1 MRPEHW
7 LYTIPLRLRSL
18 FRRAQAD
25 QHLDD
30 ELRDH
35 LERKTEEYMAQ
46 GMTQKEAH
54 RRARI
59 DLGGIEQTKERCR
72 DARRVNWI
80 QDFMQDLRYGLRIL
94 RKNPGFASTV
104 ILTLGLGIGMNSAIF
119 TVTNGFLLREPP
131 ITDPS
136 SVVMVTMANASK
148 RFERNPATATEF
160 LALRGGPHL
169 FDEIAALQLDNLP
182 LTGHGDPESVT
193 VARVTPN
200 YFELLGVPARA
211 GRTFAPE
218 MTQAEQEF
226 NAIISYDLWQ
236 RTFGAD
242 PGIIGK
248 TLTLAGQIYTVIG
261 IMPDQ
266 FKYAFV
272 PCAVWIP
279 DSFDVR
285 PLSSAQSE
293 KRDLNI
299 FARLRP
305 GQTLRHAQVQT
316 NAIIERLARNS
327 PTNKGWVANV
337 LTLQDA
343 LIEEGTRIAVLLL
356 MGLVVFVL
364 LIACANVAGMFLA
377 RYAGRMTEFDVRA
390 ALGAGRLRLIQ
401 QLLAESL
408 LFALFGGAFGL
419 LLSDWGVHLLR
430 AKLSFNAETAW
441 LSGKLEVDSSV
452 FIFTCTTSFLT
463 VLLFGV
469 LPALTSSKLEIQST
483 LHGSGGTRSQGRR
496 ESRLRGGF
504 VVGQIAL
511 TIMLIAATGT
521 SIQLVI
527 SEIRARLG
535 FDPQGVLCAGLSLPS
550 SKYPSV
556 QTQAAFFS
564 ELLQRIQA
572 LPGVQSAAVT
582 QEIPESF
589 PRRLAFE
596 PGADLALKPEERP
609 QAGGYFVSP
618 DYFRVIR
625 IPILK
630 GRPFSASDSALS
642 TRVSIV
648 NESLAKQ
655 YFPNT
660 DPIGMFIRTYAGPS
674 SPAVSRQ
681 IVGVAADVIDRVG
694 QTQSVPQIYVPFT
707 QNPMSSMTVVLR
719 VNGDP
724 TTLSA
729 PMRASVWAIDKD
741 QPIGDVQ
748 AMTQVIGAKGSGD
761 RFLAGLL
768 AAFASIALGLAT
780 IGIFGVVAYI
790 VAQRIH
796 EIGVRMAL
804 GAQKRDIFQLVL
816 GRGIFLAAT
825 GTAVGLIGSF
835 AIIRIVASAAYS
847 DSWLHGLLVLAI
859 APAIVVSAAVVASC
873 IPARRAMRVD
883 PMVALRYE

>member
-7 LYTIPLRLRSL
+7 LYTIPLRMRSL
-18 FRRAQAD
+18 FRWAQAD
-25 QHLDD
+25 QELDD

-35 LERKTEEYMAQ
+35 LERKIEEYVAQ
-46 GMTQKEAH
+46 GIAQAEAR
-54 RRARI
+54 RRARL
-59 DLGGIEQTKERCR
+59 DLGGIEQTKEKCR
-72 DARRVNWI
+72 DARGVTWI
-80 QDFMQDLRYGLRIL
+80 QPSIQDLRLGLRML

-119 TVTNGFLLREPP
+119 TVANGFLLRQPP
-131 ITDPS
+131 ITDPP
-136 SVVMVTMANASK
+136 SVVMVTMANPSK
-148 RFERNPATATEF
+148 RLERNPGTATEF
-160 LALRGGPHL
+160 LALRGEPHL
-169 FDEIAALQLDNLP
+169 FDETAALQLDNLP
-182 LTGHGDPESVT
+182 LTGRGDPESVT

-200 YFELLGVPARA
+200 YFALLGVPARV
-211 GRTFAPE
+211 GRTFGPD
-218 MTQAEQEF
+218 MTQAEQKF
-226 NAIISYDLWQ
+226 NAIISFDLWQ
-236 RTFGAD
+236 RTFDAD
-242 PGIIGK
+242 PGIMRK
-248 TLTLAGQIYTVIG
+248 TLTLAGQLYTVIG
-261 IMPDQ
+261 IMPNQ

-272 PCAVWIP
+272 PCEVWIP
-279 DSFDVR
+279 DSFDAR
-285 PLSSAQSE
+285 PLSSVQNE

-305 GQTLRHAQVQT
+305 GRTLRDAQVQT
-316 NAIIERLARNS
+316 NAIIERLAHNG
-327 PTNKGWVANV
+327 PTDKGWVAKV

-343 LIEEGTRIAVLLL
+343 LVEEGTRIAVLLL

-377 RYAGRMTEFDVRA
+377 RYAGRVTEFGVRA

-408 LFALFGGAFGL
+408 LFAIFGGAFGL
-419 LLSDWGVHLLR
+419 LLSYWGVHLLR

-441 LSGKLEVDSSV
+441 LAGKLQVDSRV
-452 FIFTCTTSFLT
+452 LIFTCATSFLT
-463 VLLFGV
+463 VLLFAV

-496 ESRLRGGF
+496 ENRLRGGF

-511 TIMLIAATGT
+511 TITLIAATGT

-527 SEIRARLG
+527 SEIRAQLG
-535 FDPQGVLCAGLSLPS
+535 FDPQGVLCVSLSLPS

-572 LPGVQSAAVT
+572 LPGIQSAAVT

-596 PGADLALKPEERP
+596 PGADLASKAEERP

-618 DYFRVIR
+618 DYFRVMR

-630 GRPFSASDSALS
+630 GRPFSTSDSALS
-642 TRVSIV
+642 ARVSIV

-655 YFPNT
+655 YFPNA
-660 DPIGMFIRTYAGPS
+660 DPIGTLIRTYADS
-674 SPAVSRQ
+674 SSAAVSRQ

-694 QTQSVPQIYVPFT
+694 QRQSVPQIYVPFT
-707 QNPMSSMTVVLR
+707 QNPMSAMRVVLR
-719 VNGDP
+719 VKGDAM
-724 TTLSA
+724 TLAASV
-729 PMRASVWAIDKD
+729 RASVWAIDKD

-761 RFLAGLL
+761 RFLTGLL

-790 VAQRIH
+790 VAQRTH
-796 EIGVRMAL
+796 EIGLRMAL

-816 GRGIFLAAT
+816 GIGIFLAVT

-835 AIIRIVASAAYS
+835 VIIRIVASAAYS
-847 DSWLHGLLVLAI
+847 DSWLHGLLILAI
-859 APAIVVSAAVVASC
+859 SPAIVVSAALLASC
-873 IPARRAMRVD
+873 IPARRSIRVD